1 MNNQL
6 VSIFF
11 EIISK
16 ELQKKEFQQ
25 NVLKP
30 LIKSLIS
37 YIMPYIFFMIAF
49 NIFFAVVAFAFVVN
63 FIKIN

>member
-6 VSIFF
+6 ISVLL
-11 EIISK
+11 EVISK
-16 ELQKKEFQQ
+16 ELQKTEFQQ
-25 NVLKP
+25 RVLKP
-30 LIKSLIS
+30 LVKSFIS

-49 NIFFAVVAFAFVVN
+49 NIFLAVIAFAFVVN